1 MPLCRHSIR
10 SHQLSLPRTELAWS
24 DANHTTTF
32 HAQLSLPTLSRRV
45 PPRVPLSADE
55 DVFTVEQLVEHF
67 DVHDVLANPARFDL
81 KKATA
86 INGTHVRRLAPEDF
100 RDRLVPYLQAGG
112 VLGDTLDERQRDILD
127 RAAPLVQERMNLLG
141 EAPELLSFL
150 FAADDEIEVADDAR
164 KQLKDSA
171 GDVLRAA
178 LAALEPLEDWSAAAL
193 ETALREAIVDGLGI
207 KPRLAFGPVRTAVSG
222 RRISPPLFESL
233 EILGKDSSLTRLR
246 ALAAQ
251 LG

>member
-1 MPLCRHSIR
+1 
-10 SHQLSLPRTELAWS
+10 
-24 DANHTTTF
+24 
-32 HAQLSLPTLSRRV
+32 
-45 PPRVPLSADE
+45 
-55 DVFTVEQLVEHF
+55 EQLVAHF

-86 INGTHVRRLAPEDF
+86 INGTHVRLLEPADF
-100 RDRLVPYLQAGG
+100 RDRLVPYLQAAG
-112 VLGDTLDERQRDILD
+112 VLGETLTEREAAVLD
-127 RAAPLVQERMNLLG
+127 QAAPLVQERMNLLG

-150 FAADDEIEVADDAR
+150 FAADDEIELADDAR

-178 LAALEPLEDWSAAAL
+178 LEALEPLEDWRAPAL

-233 EILGKDSSLTRLR
+233 EILGKESSLARIR
-246 ALAAQ
+246 ALAGQ